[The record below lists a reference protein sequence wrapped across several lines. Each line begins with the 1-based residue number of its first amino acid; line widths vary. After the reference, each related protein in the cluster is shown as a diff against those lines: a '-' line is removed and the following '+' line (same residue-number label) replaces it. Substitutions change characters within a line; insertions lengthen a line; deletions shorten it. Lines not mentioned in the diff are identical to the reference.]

1 MQSIAGS
8 LEDVDAEKLIAHIA
22 VLAQLA
28 LRAPDAFEQK
38 SDVVTAFLVK
48 QVLTSSAEPED
59 EPVSVSLGLSN
70 S

>member
-1 MQSIAGS
+1 M
-8 LEDVDAEKLIAHIA
+8 DDEKLVAHIA

-48 QVLTSSAEPED
+48 EVLTSSSADAENE
-59 EPVSVSLGLSN
+59 VSISN
-70 S
+70 VRSESRW

>member
-1 MQSIAGS
+1 MQSIADG
-8 LEDVDAEKLIAHIA
+8 LADVDAEKLVAHIA

-48 QVLTSSAEPED
+48 QVLTSSTDPED
-59 EPVSVSLGLSN
+59 EPVSISLAPYII
-70 S
+70 